1 MDDEHWFPVIE
12 THLLGGFYLARA
24 AWPAMVD
31 AGLRTLRDHLVG
43 YRHVGSCRRRQL
55 RRR

>member
-24 AWPAMVD
+24 VWPAMAE
-31 AGLRTLRDHLVG
+31 AGCERFVITSSATGMWGRVEG
-43 YRHVGSCRRRQL
+43 AS
-55 RRR
+55 